1 MVPIIYYYTSQ
12 YPGYK
17 VSPLTWSISIGQN
30 ADHTSGLECI
40 LMTHEMYLLTLR
52 FLLKAD
58 ELLKVRKEKALIQTT
73 LDEMRVKHK
82 RDVEALKE
90 NIRKS
95 HSEMDAA
102 RKLHETEILIM
113 KDTLDR
119 REEELKLIRAEAV
132 KASQV
137 G

>member
-1 MVPIIYYYTSQ
+1 MDLFS
-12 YPGYK
+12 
-17 VSPLTWSISIGQN
+17 S
-30 ADHTSGLECI
+30 
-40 LMTHEMYLLTLR
+40 
-52 FLLKAD
+52 AD

-90 NIRKS
+90 NLRKS

-102 RKLHETEILIM
+102 QKLHDREIMVM
-113 KDTLDR
+113 K
-119 REEELKLIRAEAV
+119 ESV
-132 KASQV
+132 KPKPIYF